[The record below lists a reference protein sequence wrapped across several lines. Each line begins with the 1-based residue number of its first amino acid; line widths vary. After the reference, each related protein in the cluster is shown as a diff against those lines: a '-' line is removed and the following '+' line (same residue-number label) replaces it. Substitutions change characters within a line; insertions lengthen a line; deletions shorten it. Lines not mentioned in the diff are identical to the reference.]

1 METRRSLAGS
11 RQSADPLC
19 LKMNF
24 GKSQRGGSRRPMQQN
39 LRRARK
45 AMKKM
50 VQIAEDESQDGNVL
64 SDGRSFKKEKGQLSR
79 KQRRKESR
87 KMKKA
92 RKHAFLSG
100 KDLSTVGEEKKKKS
114 TNKPKSEKKSA
125 PTQASKTAEKK
136 AMREEKIKREKE
148 EQRKRELLAANED
161 EEKNIRRLE
170 KGLNFRKKRKTKEKI
185 TPTAFKDDGLDY
197 LLDIVNPQILEA
209 AMDEELMGF
218 GKNAD
223 DSEAEGS
230 GNDSLEEDSE
240 SLDSDGDLE
249 DDTGE
254 EELTVKERT
263 AKRKSDDDQLES
275 RKKSRLSDEEDGLV
289 SDEGD
294 SELEDNLAMITK
306 ASKTK
311 NSLQHGK
318 KGKVVNTGS
327 KQRTDLKQ
335 RKTDF
340 DSDSDDEDFD
350 DDDDGEEDFDVSA
363 EDEKKKTPKMD
374 PYGNIIG
381 QKPPEKSSTYIPP
394 HKRAEMMGQSMDAE
408 KKAKMDRLRKQL
420 KGSINRLSESNIV
433 SILNQIEE
441 LYLTNSRNDMNET
454 LCALIQDACISSTI
468 TPDRLVMEHVL
479 LISVLHSV
487 IGSEVGAHVLQS
499 VATRFDKTH
508 CDDGNYGDSK
518 EIDNIIMLFIHLY
531 NFKVVHCVL
540 IYDLIKKFS
549 ESFTERHIELL
560 LQILKNAG
568 ATLRKDDPSS
578 LKDIILLIQSKANQ
592 CPDEFKQQSR
602 VKFMLETIGAL
613 RNNNLR
619 RIPNYDP
626 TNLDRLRKLH
636 RSIIKDRG
644 SSDSTLHISLA
655 DLIMADQRG
664 RWWIVGSAWSGL
676 GPRQEV
682 SSQSSGQA
690 EQMTGTNQEGSQK
703 ITELSR
709 QQRMNTDIR
718 RTIFSIIMTAEDYT
732 DAFEKLV
739 RLGQKGGRDREVVHV
754 TLDCCQQER
763 SYNPYYAYL
772 STKLCQF
779 DRKFRMAFQF
789 ALWDKIRLLDEL
801 SPSASKNLAL
811 LLSHL
816 MSSKALPLSVLKIV
830 EFADMNKHTV
840 RFLSSLLTDLLE
852 KPDNVITA
860 VFGGVAMVSKLRV
873 LREGLGL
880 FMHHFLLNTK
890 RKTKGGQ
897 DGEVV
902 ERLKRR
908 ISVAE
913 SAMQGEEGPV
923 KL

>member
-1 METRRSLAGS
+1 
-11 RQSADPLC
+11 
-19 LKMNF
+19 MNF
-24 GKSQRGGSRRPMQQN
+24 GRSQRGGSRRPMQQN

-50 VQIAEDESQDGNVL
+50 VQTAEDESQDGNVL
-64 SDGRSFKKEKGQLSR
+64 SDGRSFKKEKGQMSR

-125 PTQASKTAEKK
+125 PTQVSKTAEKK
-136 AMREEKIKREKE
+136 AMREEKLKREKE

-209 AMDEELMGF
+209 AMDEELMDF

-230 GNDSLEEDSE
+230 GNDSLEEDGE

-249 DDTGE
+249 DDTEE
-254 EELTVKERT
+254 EELMDKERT
-263 AKRKSDDDQLES
+263 AKRKSSDDQSES
-275 RKKSRLSDEEDGLV
+275 RKKSRLSDEDDGLDL
-289 SDEGD
+289 DEDD
-294 SELEDNLAMITK
+294 SEMKDNLEMI
-306 ASKTK
+306 TK

-318 KGKVVNTGS
+318 KGKVIDTGS

-335 RKTDF
+335 GKNDF
-340 DSDSDDEDFD
+340 DSNSDDEDFD
-350 DDDDGEEDFDVSA
+350 DDDDGEEEDFDASD

-381 QKPPEKSSTYIPP
+381 EKPPEKSSTYIPP

-454 LCALIQDACISSTI
+454 LCDLIQDACISSTL

-499 VATRFDKTH
+499 VAACFDKTY

-518 EIDNIIMLFIHLY
+518 EIDNTILLFIHLY
-531 NFKVVHCVL
+531 NFKIVHCVL

-568 ATLRKDDPSS
+568 TTLRKDDPSS

-592 CPDEFKQQSR
+592 CPDELKQQSR

-636 RSIIKDRG
+636 RNIIKDRG
-644 SSDSTLHISLA
+644 CSDSTLHISLA

-682 SSQSSGQA
+682 GSQSSGQA
-690 EQMTGTNQEGSQK
+690 EQMAGNSQEGSQK

-718 RTIFSIIMTAEDYT
+718 RTIFSVIMTAEDYT

-772 STKLCQF
+772 GTKLCQF

-840 RFLSSLLTDLLE
+840 RFLSSLLTDLLLE
-852 KPDNVITA
+852 KPDNVITT

-880 FMHHFLLNTK
+880 FMHHFLLNAK
-890 RKTKGGQ
+890 RKAKGGQ
-897 DGEVV
+897 DGEVL
-902 ERLKRR
+902 ENLKKR